1 MWFQLT
7 AQSESILF
15 STSEEEQ
22 LEQLEEQLD
31 LEKRLDLDRG
41 LLGDPTIRWGQKFPK
56 DQVSQ
61 SGPSQIF
68 QPLQFNFKNGGE

>member
-22 LEQLEEQLD
+22 LEELEEQLEQLEELEEQLEQLEEQLD
-31 LEKRLDLDRG
+31 LEK
-41 LLGDPTIRWGQKFPK
+41 
-56 DQVSQ
+56 
-61 SGPSQIF
+61 
-68 QPLQFNFKNGGE
+68 KN